1 MMWGRVR
8 LGRECRAF
16 VNAYGPGSERSV
28 EECNTFVNE
37 LTNCVDVLSR
47 RNYVV
52 VLGDSNA
59 RVGGGEMKGVLRRYG
74 VSGINEMGEKLLD
87 MCIKN
92 ELMVGNSFF
101 RKKDVNKYTWI

>member
-47 RNYVV
+47 RNY
-52 VLGDSNA
+52 L
-59 RVGGGEMKGVLRRYG
+59 
-74 VSGINEMGEKLLD
+74 
-87 MCIKN
+87 
-92 ELMVGNSFF
+92 F
-101 RKKDVNKYTWI
+101 